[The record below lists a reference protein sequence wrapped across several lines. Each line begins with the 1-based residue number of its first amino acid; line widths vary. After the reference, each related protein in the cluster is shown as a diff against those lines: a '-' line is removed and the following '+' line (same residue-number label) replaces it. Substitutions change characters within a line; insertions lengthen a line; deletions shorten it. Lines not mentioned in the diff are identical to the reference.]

1 MYQVYQVYTL
11 YKEYVCGKM
20 SLMKKV
26 TAKYAR
32 QNFAELINEVYF
44 GKKKIMVTRSGK
56 PVIVLSRVEE
66 VEKKS
71 S

>member
-1 MYQVYQVYTL
+1 
-11 YKEYVCGKM
+11 
-20 SLMKKV
+20 MKKV

-56 PVIVLSRVEE
+56 PVIVLSRVEA
-66 VEKKS
+66 VEKKT
-71 S
+71 

>member
-1 MYQVYQVYTL
+1 
-11 YKEYVCGKM
+11 
-20 SLMKKV
+20 MKKV

-56 PVIVLSRVEE
+56 PVVVLSRVEE
-66 VEKKS
+66 VEKKKK
-71 S
+71 